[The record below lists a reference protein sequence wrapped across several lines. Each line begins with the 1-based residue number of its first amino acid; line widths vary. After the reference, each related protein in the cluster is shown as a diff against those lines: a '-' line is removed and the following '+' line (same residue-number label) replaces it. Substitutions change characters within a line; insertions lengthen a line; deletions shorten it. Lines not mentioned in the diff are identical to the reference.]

1 MKTEDSLGD
10 RVTQSGSDYGQ
21 DLAAAFVLAT
31 SRGAADQELT
41 RHLTRIVLREISAT
55 VQTLRDAQLSVS
67 AIDAYE
73 HACLAACREEL
84 LRSARIPLSKNSEA
98 A

>member
-21 DLAAAFVLAT
+21 DLAAAFVLA
-31 SRGAADQELT
+31 SRVGVDQELT

-67 AIDAYE
+67 VIDAYE